1 MSTFR
6 RYRPAALLPVL
17 ALLAGACHR
26 GDEPAPAELS
36 VTGSLGGY
44 GSPTI
49 VPLAYTPAP
58 PIKPLGADFD
68 FDLDKAQYLPTPAGV
83 PQVLAPWAPTASRA
97 FSDDLRDDHRP
108 SEGWALVYSTFS
120 RSATFSN
127 PYLVL
132 YNKYRGLLRF
142 YYYSA
147 NGAPTLRDHNAL
159 VSTVKLEGSAAGTSP
174 LLSFAD
180 QAVVDP
186 TTNSSLASS
195 LEPQAL
201 GDPTWYATQIELA
214 YDPNIAKANFYSL
227 FLRWELASAQVT
239 SLALNN
245 ASFGTTLPVGIQ
257 APGVDFAKTPSYSG
271 LVGLRLTGPAS
282 LAKLQQ
288 GPFQGATAER
298 ILLQY
303 STDAWYQG
311 PVPAM
316 RDGQGA
322 QAYLPT
328 PAQLSVR
335 ADVGLAGPSL
345 ALPGQDNSSVAG
357 FTPQYNEA
365 PGVFFLADRPVV
377 IAQKLAS
384 GERPYTYSLDASS
397 CKYLFNPAV
406 QTTADIRH
414 VTQEIVATAVG
425 TDLSGTVYAANKLE
439 ANQELTIQG
448 VRVAFDVVPKDGNSP
463 VIHITKTFKANIR

>member
-1 MSTFR
+1 MTTFQ
-6 RYRPAALLPVL
+6 RYRPAVLLPFL
-17 ALLAGACHR
+17 TILAGACHR
-26 GDEPAPAELS
+26 GDDPTPTELS
-36 VTGSLGGY
+36 VTGTNDASAT
-44 GSPTI
+44 PTI

-58 PIKPLGADFD
+58 PTKPLGADFV
-68 FDLDKAQYLPTPAGV
+68 FDLDNAQYLPTPAGS

-97 FSDDLRDDHRP
+97 FNDDMRDDHKQA
-108 SEGWALVYSTFS
+108 EGWAVVYSTFS
-120 RSATFSN
+120 RSASFSN
-127 PYLVL
+127 PYIVL

-147 NGAPTLRDHNAL
+147 TGAPTLRDHNAL
-159 VSTVKLEGSAAGTSP
+159 VSTVKLEGAMASSSP

-186 TTNSSLASS
+186 ATNSSLASV

-201 GDPTWYATQIELA
+201 GDPMWYATQIELA
-214 YDPNIAKANFYSL
+214 YDPNIAKANFYTL
-227 FLRWELASAQVT
+227 FLRWELAGAQVT

-288 GPFQGATAER
+288 GPFPGATAER

-311 PVPAM
+311 PVPVM
-316 RDGQGA
+316 RAGLGA
-322 QAYLPT
+322 QVYLPT
-328 PAQLSVR
+328 PAQVSVR
-335 ADVGLAGPSL
+335 TDVGLANPML
-345 ALPGQDNSSVAG
+345 ALPGQDNSAVAG

-365 PGVFFLADRPVV
+365 PGVFFLANRPVV
-377 IAQKLAS
+377 VAQRLAS

-397 CKYLFNPAV
+397 VKYLFNPAV

-414 VTQEIVATAVG
+414 VTQEIVATAAG
-425 TDLSGTVYAANKLE
+425 ADLSGTIYAANKL
-439 ANQELTIQG
+439 AASQELAIQG
-448 VRVAFDVVPKDGNSP
+448 VRVSFDVVPKAGNSP
-463 VIHITKTFKANIR
+463 IIHVTKTFKASIR